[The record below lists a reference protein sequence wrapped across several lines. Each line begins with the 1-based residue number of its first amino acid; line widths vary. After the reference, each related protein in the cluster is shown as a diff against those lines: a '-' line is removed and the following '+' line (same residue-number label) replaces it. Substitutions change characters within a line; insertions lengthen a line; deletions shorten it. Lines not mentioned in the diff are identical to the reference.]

1 MKTFLLSQNWWQLL
15 VVAIVSYFIGCF
27 NAALVIARYK
37 NRDITKMGSGNPGTM
52 NISRELGWKAGIL
65 TFVIDALKGAL
76 PAVVAYLIY
85 RDFVFAG
92 TSVQTSDF
100 MRSFSGFFVVVG
112 HIFPVTLKF
121 KGGKGIASTFGLFW
135 GALACESGW
144 WILGMFGLVLG
155 IVLFILW
162 TEWGGLGSLL
172 GVSTFSIIQLV
183 IFVNR
188 YMDTGV
194 NAYLVGLFGL
204 IILVIL
210 FTWLAHYKNL
220 RRLFSGEE
228 HRTSLKKIFRKKK
241 V

>member
-15 VVAIVSYFIGCF
+15 IVAIVSYLVGCF
-27 NAALVIARYK
+27 NAALVIARCK
-37 NRDITKMGSGNPGTM
+37 HRDITKMGSGNPGTM
-52 NISRELGWKAGIL
+52 NVSRELGWKAGVL
-65 TFVIDALKGAL
+65 TFIIDALKGAL
-76 PAVVAYLIY
+76 PAVVTYFIY
-85 RDFVFAG
+85 RDYVFAG
-92 TSVQTSDF
+92 TQVQTSDF
-100 MRSFSGFFVVVG
+100 MRYFSGFFVVVG
-112 HIFPVTLKF
+112 HIFPVTLNF

-144 WILGMFGLVLG
+144 WILGMLGLVLG

-172 GVSTFSIIQLV
+172 GVSSFSVIQLV

-188 YMDTGV
+188 YMKTDV
-194 NAYLVGLFGL
+194 NAYLVALFAL
-204 IILVIL
+204 IVLVNL

>member
-37 NRDITKMGSGNPGTM
+37 NRDITKIGSGNPGTM

-85 RDFVFAG
+85 RNSVFAG

-100 MRSFSGFFVVVG
+100 MRYFSGLFVVAG

-135 GALACESGW
+135 GALACENAW

-172 GVSTFSIIQLV
+172 GVSSFSIIQLV

-188 YMDTGV
+188 YMKTGM
-194 NAYLVGLFGL
+194 NAYLVALFSL
-204 IILVIL
+204 ILLVNL

-228 HRTSLKKIFRKKK
+228 HRTSLKKIVRKKR